1 MTAHP
6 IQPSDRIPRAHAE
19 AVLNLWKPQFQSGT
33 FTKSVEWVRK
43 ATHAPYATQPTKDQL
58 RATIARVTLVVAAL
72 GAIFASVGLALVPLA
87 LLTVEWKRQE
97 TYCKAMVSWISQNQ
111 FVTKLLQ
118 EKQGQLTGVRGAN
131 RGLTDENEALQ
142 NKISRWEKAY
152 KALENEA
159 TGYKAAAK
167 TATDALK
174 PTQEEN
180 LKLQSQ
186 MLGLSLKT
194 NQLQG
199 AITDLEKAKKTPE
212 AEKETLPA
220 KLSAAQAQAK
230 PKKKR
235 NKHNKSPQGQN
246 SASPAPASSPALKQE
261 PEVTLEEASSAAEP
275 QKDPERKE
283 SPELKRPD

>member
-1 MTAHP
+1 MTATSRP
-6 IQPSDRIPRAHAE
+6 IPSDRNPHVPVE
-19 AVLNLWKPQFQSGT
+19 PMFNLLKPQYQSGT
-33 FTKSVEWVRK
+33 STKFVEWVRK
-43 ATHAPYATQPTKDQL
+43 TTYAPYANAQPAKSDQFWSITL
-58 RATIARVTLVVAAL
+58 AKVTLVAAAL
-72 GAIFASVGLALVPLA
+72 IVTYASFGFALVPLA
-87 LLTVEWKRQE
+87 LLTVEWKQQE
-97 TYCKAMVSWISQNQ
+97 TYDKVMVSWMQQNQ
-111 FVTKLLQ
+111 FVTQLLQ
-118 EKQGQLTGVRGAN
+118 DKH
-131 RGLTDENEALQ
+131 GLADENKALQ
-142 NKISRWEKAY
+142 DKISQWENGY
-152 KALENEA
+152 KALKNEA

-194 NQLQG
+194 DQLQG
-199 AITDLEKAKKTPE
+199 TITDLEKAKKTLE
-212 AEKETLPA
+212 AEKETLTDQ
-220 KLSAAQAQAK
+220 LSAAQAQAK
-230 PKKKR
+230 PKRRR
-235 NKHNKSPQGQN
+235 NKNKSPQGQN